1 MIFGKASHL
10 QGELEH
16 RALLAI
22 KKLNFDYQ
30 AMGENRLHQL
40 NELEELWNESYEN
53 AKINKDKTK
62 KWHDKHLV
70 RKQFKEGDRV
80 FLFNSRYKLFLGKFK
95 SYGPGLIQ

>member
-1 MIFGKASHL
+1 M

-30 AMGENRLHQL
+30 AMGEKSLLQL
-40 NELEELWNESYEN
+40 NELEELWNESYEI
-53 AKINKDKTK
+53 AKIYKDITK

-80 FLFNSRYKLFLGKFK
+80 FLFNSRLKLFLGKFK
-95 SYGPGLIQ
+95 S